1 MTKKVCLV
9 DGSGYIFRAFYGL
22 PMMTNPEGTPV
33 NAVYGF
39 TNMFLKL
46 TAKIKC
52 DYCLVLFDAKRQN
65 FRNNFFAD
73 YKGTR
78 KETPEELIPQFP
90 IIREA
95 VDALNI
101 NHLEME
107 GFEADDLI
115 ATYAKQA
122 TDKGYE
128 AVVVSADKD
137 LMQLIRPGVEYYDP
151 MKNKFFTPEDV
162 KEKFGVY
169 PERVVDVQALAGD
182 STDNV
187 PGVPGIGLKTAAEL
201 VNQFGSLEQ
210 VLARAEEI
218 KQNKRRETLLANKE
232 NAEISLR
239 LVTLKND
246 VPVEHNLEEYH
257 CRQPDIN
264 MLKEFA
270 DKHDFRTLKPR
281 FEKWAAEMCAAIPC
295 SGEAPAISPVAP
307 EPEKNYELVQ
317 DEKALKNWVKRIEE
331 QRLFAFDTET
341 NGLNPFFDK
350 IVGMSMATAPEQA
363 CYIPIAH
370 KDMQADKNDLFSEP
384 ISSSSELKQLSAE
397 VLKKYLLPLFTN
409 KSILKIGHNA
419 KFDMHFLAQIFGE
432 DAEIFPLDDTCVMSY
447 DLDSSEHGHS
457 LDELSELFLA
467 HKMISYE
474 EVCGSGKNK
483 ITFDEVPLD
492 KALDYA
498 AEDADITLRLY
509 QLFKPRLSREKK
521 AFIYEHFDR
530 PLISTLKKMEE
541 CGIMVDAAALR
552 QLSADFDANIKS
564 IEQEIYQ
571 LAGEEFNLGSPK
583 QIGYILFDKQNI
595 KGKKTAT
602 GAWQT
607 GADVLEDLAAEG
619 NTIAQKI
626 LDWRGFSKLKSTY
639 TDSLLELL
647 DKNNRVHT
655 TFSQTVVNTGRLA
668 SSNPNLQNIPI
679 RSEEGKKIRQCFVAR
694 KGYKII
700 ASDYSQVELRLMAS
714 VANVKALKEAFAHG
728 ADIHAA
734 TAAKVFGV
742 PREEVTPD
750 LRRHAKAINF
760 GIIYGI
766 SQFGLAKQIGV
777 SNDEAK
783 AYIDAYF
790 REMPEIRQFMK
801 ETIEFAH
808 RNGYVE
814 TPFGRKCTILG
825 INDRNKRIS
834 MNAERAAI
842 NAPIQGGAADI
853 IKLAMNKVIK
863 ALADA
868 GLETKMLLQVHDEL
882 VFEAPESEVD
892 RASTLI
898 KQIME
903 NVVDY
908 DVPLIAEV
916 GCGNNWTE
924 AH

>member
-1 MTKKVCLV
+1 
-9 DGSGYIFRAFYGL
+9 
-22 PMMTNPEGTPV
+22 MMTNPEGTPV

-151 MKNKFFTPEDV
+151 MKDKFFTPEDV

-246 VPVEHNLEEYH
+246 VPVEEYH

-331 QRLFAFDTET
+331 QRL
-341 NGLNPFFDK
+341 
-350 IVGMSMATAPEQA
+350 I
-363 CYIPIAH
+363 
-370 KDMQADKNDLFSEP
+370 
-384 ISSSSELKQLSAE
+384 
-397 VLKKYLLPLFTN
+397 
-409 KSILKIGHNA
+409 
-419 KFDMHFLAQIFGE
+419 
-432 DAEIFPLDDTCVMSY
+432 
-447 DLDSSEHGHS
+447 HS
-457 LDELSELFLA
+457 LTRLSECRWQPPPGKPVIFRLRTRICRQT
-467 HKMISYE
+467 KMIY
-474 EVCGSGKNK
+474 
-483 ITFDEVPLD
+483 
-492 KALDYA
+492 
-498 AEDADITLRLY
+498 
-509 QLFKPRLSREKK
+509 
-521 AFIYEHFDR
+521 
-530 PLISTLKKMEE
+530 
-541 CGIMVDAAALR
+541 
-552 QLSADFDANIKS
+552 SA
-564 IEQEIYQ
+564 
-571 LAGEEFNLGSPK
+571 
-583 QIGYILFDKQNI
+583 
-595 KGKKTAT
+595 
-602 GAWQT
+602 
-607 GADVLEDLAAEG
+607 
-619 NTIAQKI
+619 
-626 LDWRGFSKLKSTY
+626 
-639 TDSLLELL
+639 
-647 DKNNRVHT
+647 NR
-655 TFSQTVVNTGRLA
+655 
-668 SSNPNLQNIPI
+668 
-679 RSEEGKKIRQCFVAR
+679 
-694 KGYKII
+694 
-700 ASDYSQVELRLMAS
+700 
-714 VANVKALKEAFAHG
+714 
-728 ADIHAA
+728 
-734 TAAKVFGV
+734 
-742 PREEVTPD
+742 
-750 LRRHAKAINF
+750 
-760 GIIYGI
+760 
-766 SQFGLAKQIGV
+766 
-777 SNDEAK
+777 
-783 AYIDAYF
+783 
-790 REMPEIRQFMK
+790 
-801 ETIEFAH
+801 
-808 RNGYVE
+808 
-814 TPFGRKCTILG
+814 
-825 INDRNKRIS
+825 
-834 MNAERAAI
+834 
-842 NAPIQGGAADI
+842 
-853 IKLAMNKVIK
+853 
-863 ALADA
+863 
-868 GLETKMLLQVHDEL
+868 
-882 VFEAPESEVD
+882 
-892 RASTLI
+892 
-898 KQIME
+898 
-903 NVVDY
+903 
-908 DVPLIAEV
+908 
-916 GCGNNWTE
+916 
-924 AH
+924 